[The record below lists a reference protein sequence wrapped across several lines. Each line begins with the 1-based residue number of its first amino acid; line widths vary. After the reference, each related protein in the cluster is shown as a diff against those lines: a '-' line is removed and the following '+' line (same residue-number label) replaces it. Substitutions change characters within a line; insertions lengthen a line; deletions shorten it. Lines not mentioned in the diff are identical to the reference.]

1 MASAHDKP
9 RRLFRQILKFALFF
23 GLGVFII
30 WIFQRNLTPDEKTQI
45 VDSLREAN
53 WGMAVLIIVF
63 GVLSNVFRTLRWN
76 LFFHPM
82 GYRPRFGNTFMSVL
96 VAYFANLAIP
106 RLGEV
111 LRCTFMY
118 RYEQVPVEKSLGTVV
133 SERVIDILTFLTLF
147 LVAFFMEYRHL
158 HDYVSNMFF
167 QGMESR
173 RGVMWMA
180 LGVLALAVL
189 VIVAMT
195 VYYRRRRN
203 RLPEGHWMKKIA
215 SVFAGF
221 SEGIMSLKHVRQP
234 FRFAFYTVGLW
245 FCYWIMLYF
254 ALHSLDALSGTGG
267 GIALIVLVMGTV
279 GNMIT
284 PGGIGLYPVIVSETL
299 VLFGFSKV
307 LGYTAGWISWGTQ
320 TLAIIIGGVA
330 AIILLPLMNKTQKK

>member
-1 MASAHDKP
+1 MTSAHDKP
-9 RRLFRQILKFALFF
+9 RKLLRQILKFALFF

-30 WIFQRNLTPDEKTQI
+30 WLFQRNLTPDEKTQI
-45 VDSLREAN
+45 AESLKEAN

-76 LFFHPM
+76 LLFHPM

-118 RYEQVPVEKSLGTVV
+118 RYEKVPVEKSLGTVV

-147 LVAFFMEYRHL
+147 LAAFFMEYRHL
-158 HDYVSNMFF
+158 HDYVSDMFA

-173 RGVMWMA
+173 RGVMWIA
-180 LGVLALAVL
+180 VAVLAAAVL
-189 VIVAMT
+189 VLVAVT

-203 RLPEGHWMKKIA
+203 SLPEGHWMKKIA

-234 FRFAFYTVGLW
+234 FWFAFHTVGLW

-267 GIALIVLVMGTV
+267 GIALI
-279 GNMIT
+279 
-284 PGGIGLYPVIVSETL
+284 P
-299 VLFGFSKV
+299 
-307 LGYTAGWISWGTQ
+307 W
-320 TLAIIIGGVA
+320 
-330 AIILLPLMNKTQKK
+330 

>member
-1 MASAHDKP
+1 MAA
-9 RRLFRQILKFALFF
+9 
-23 GLGVFII
+23 
-30 WIFQRNLTPDEKTQI
+30 
-45 VDSLREAN
+45 
-53 WGMAVLIIVF
+53 LIIVF

-76 LFFHPM
+76 LLFHPM

-118 RYEQVPVEKSLGTVV
+118 RYEKVPVEKSLGTVV
-133 SERVIDILTFLTLF
+133 SERVIDILCFLTLF
-147 LVAFFMEYRHL
+147 LVSFLVEYRHL
-158 HDYVSNMFF
+158 HDYVSNMFA

-173 RGVMWMA
+173 RGVMWIA
-180 LGVLALAVL
+180 VAVL
-189 VIVAMT
+189 VALVLVLVAVT

-203 RLPEGHWMKKIA
+203 SLPEGHWMKKIA

-234 FRFAFYTVGLW
+234 FWFVFHTVGLW

-267 GIALIVLVMGTV
+267 GIALIALVMGTV

-299 VLFGFSKV
+299 VLFGFPKV

-330 AIILLPLMNKTQKK
+330 AIILLPLMNKERK